1 MLIAVSSPQ
10 SFKAFGSFILIFSWL
25 EAYPSATLQHYKCI
39 EDYLDV
45 GGGMWCRST
54 DEYIEFLMEIIV
66 QTV

>member
-25 EAYPSATLQHYKCI
+25 EAYPSATLQHYKRI
-39 EDYLDV
+39 ADYLEV
-45 GGGMWCRST
+45 GEGIWFRST
-54 DEYIEFLMEIIV
+54 EEYIEFLMEIIV